1 MCIESF
7 LRYIRYEKNYSSHT
21 VLSYRNDLLQFE
33 AYYVECKAEKFSP
46 ESVDLDL
53 VRDWVV
59 CLVEK
64 GVSPRSVSRKVS
76 ALRSFFKFLVK
87 KGIISVTP
95 IRNIQLPK
103 MRKSLPAFLKEEE
116 MDLLLD
122 GIDFGNDFRGVRDRL
137 IINMFYSTGI
147 RRGELIGLKDADVD
161 ISMSVMKVTG
171 KRNKQRII
179 PFGEELRIQIE
190 QYRNARDGNVGGE
203 CEFFFIKEDCKPLYP
218 ELVYRIVT
226 RYLNMVSTLTK
237 KSPHVLRHT
246 FASAMLNNGAEL
258 NSIKELLGHGSLAS
272 TEVYTHITFEELKQ
286 SYKQAHPR
294 AEKKEGVMKISIQSI
309 HFDAST
315 QLESFIQKKVAKL
328 GQYCDDIM
336 SAEVVLKVV
345 KPETAQNKEASIK
358 LLVPKSDDIFSS
370 KVADTFEEAVDVAV
384 DALVKQLQKMKEKM
398 RAK

>member
-1 MCIESF
+1 MSIESF
-7 LRYIRYEKNYSSHT
+7 LGYIRYEKNFSSHT
-21 VLSYRNDLLQFE
+21 VLSYRNDLSQFVD
-33 AYYVECKAEKFSP
+33 YYFTCKAEKFSP
-46 ESVDLDL
+46 KSVDRDL
-53 VRDWVV
+53 VRNWIVY
-59 CLVEK
+59 LVEK
-64 GVSPRSVSRKVS
+64 GGAPRSISRKVS
-76 ALRSFFKFLVK
+76 TLRSFFKFLVK
-87 KGIISVTP
+87 EGVVPFTP
-95 IRNIQLPK
+95 IQNIQLPK
-103 MRKSLPAFLKEEE
+103 ISKPLPAFLKEEE

-122 GIDFGNDFRGVRDRL
+122 GIDFGDDFRGVRDKL

-147 RRGELIGLKDADVD
+147 RRGELIGLRDADVD
-161 ISMSVMKVTG
+161 ISMSMMKVTG

-179 PFGEELRIQIE
+179 PFGEELRVQIE
-190 QYRNARDGNVGGE
+190 QYRNVREEVGGG
-203 CEFFFIKEDCKPLYP
+203 CEFFFVKEDGQPLYP

-258 NSIKELLGHGSLAS
+258 NSVKELLGHSSLAS

-286 SYKQAHPR
+286 SYKRAHPR